1 MNEIEEDTNKQIFCV
16 HVHESEELIMLISP
30 YHPKPSIDL
39 IPIKIYFHRNRKK
52 SKICIEL
59 EKTQNN
65 QSNPE
70 KDE

>member
-1 MNEIEEDTNKQIFCV
+1 
-16 HVHESEELIMLISP
+16 MLISP